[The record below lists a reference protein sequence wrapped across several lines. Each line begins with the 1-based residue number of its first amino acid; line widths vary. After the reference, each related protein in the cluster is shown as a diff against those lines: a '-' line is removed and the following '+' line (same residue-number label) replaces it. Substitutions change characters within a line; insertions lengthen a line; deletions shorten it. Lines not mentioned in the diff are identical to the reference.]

1 MDALQIKTEARR
13 LMSEQMGILI
23 LTFFIYSLIF
33 YVAGSMAAL
42 GAVLIYGPISYG
54 AAFVAL
60 KVLDSEKIEPG
71 MLFKGFESFANTFS
85 AGILIVIY
93 TFLWSLLLIIPGI
106 IAAFSYS
113 MTFYIMRENPEMSA
127 SQAIEASKKMMYGH
141 KWRLFDLYF
150 SFLGWILLC
159 MLSFGIASI
168 YVTPYMSVATAVFYA
183 DLKHFHEHPTF

>member
-183 DLKHFHEHPTF
+183 DLKHFHAHPTF